1 MKSLHTSI
9 EELAIQ
15 EYEIVL
21 EEVARAGFSKE
32 HPSEVQVLNRN
43 GEYIPVG
50 LRGHCKFYIPRNV
63 AGISEDA
70 KKPFAERMRAL
81 STVHIDDVDA
91 RCTRITKGDLSALL
105 KESEQSKKTEI
116 YNAYLRRYDEEYLV
130 VIVGDIT
137 ERRG

>member
-1 MKSLHTSI
+1 
-9 EELAIQ
+9 
-15 EYEIVL
+15 
-21 EEVARAGFSKE
+21 
-32 HPSEVQVLNRN
+32 
-43 GEYIPVG
+43 
-50 LRGHCKFYIPRNV
+50 
-63 AGISEDA
+63 
-70 KKPFAERMRAL
+70 MRAL

-137 ERRG
+137 ERH